1 MCVNKGYL
9 VLHKIIYV
17 YMVLHKIIYAGIAYV
32 GIMTRTNLDR
42 AYTAF
47 GRGSIPYFEK
57 NFPS

>member
-9 VLHKIIYV
+9 VLHKIIY
-17 YMVLHKIIYAGIAYV
+17 AGIAYV
-32 GIMTRTNLDR
+32 GTTTRTNLDR
-42 AYTAF
+42 AYTTF